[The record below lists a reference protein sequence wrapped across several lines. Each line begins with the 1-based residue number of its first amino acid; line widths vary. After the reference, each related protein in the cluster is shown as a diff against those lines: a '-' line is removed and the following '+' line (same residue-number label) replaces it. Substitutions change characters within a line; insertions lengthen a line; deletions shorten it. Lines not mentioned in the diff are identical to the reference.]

1 MPNALTA
8 QGLTIATAQELL
20 ANKIA
25 DYKRI
30 YGSDIDVSSNTPDG
44 QIININ
50 VQAVI
55 DLLELIM
62 SVNNSFDPDNAVG
75 IPLRQRCAINGVF
88 VQDGTYSITP
98 IEIVTVKP
106 NLYLYGLD
114 QAEQDVYFIYDNTG
128 NKWLLMQSQ
137 LNIGAGT
144 IFRDFR
150 AENPGANITIPNTIN
165 IPGTVILGVS
175 SINNPTAQSI
185 KGIDE
190 ESDASLKVRRAIS
203 VALPSQGYQQ
213 GLRAALLNIPGIAFA
228 QVYENKTN
236 YTNSDGMP
244 GHSIW
249 VIVDGEP
256 IVLVLGQWGSTITY
270 AYGDIVS
277 SGGVNY
283 ISWKDN
289 NVNNAVTNPL
299 FWGIYNPIAQ
309 TIYIRRNAG
318 CDMVGDVFYNVTQKD
333 GSIFTIN
340 YDFVEEQNLFI
351 TFTATSI
358 NGINPPDIAG
368 IILKLTSD
376 YILDV
381 YQEVNVNQMA
391 TIVQEADPNCL
402 VTNAGL
408 SNGKNK
414 SITLSGIAAAGV
426 FKFVYDGNSTSDIN
440 WNDATATI
448 QTKLRLVPGL
458 AASVVTGSIA
468 SQSLTIAINSDS
480 ALSLITVT
488 DNTLMTSAPVLITFS
503 FNENYQNFLLP
514 TTKKNKF
521 IVNENN
527 ILILPMI
534 LSPTSISLAKLATQQ
549 FTGLGGY
556 GTKTYSM
563 QSNISGGS
571 INSSSVLYTA
581 GSTSGTDIVKVI
593 DSFGNSATATILV
606 Q

>member
-1 MPNALTA
+1 MPNSLTA
-8 QGLTIATAQELL
+8 QGLTIATQQELL
-20 ANKIA
+20 GNKIQN
-25 DYKRI
+25 YKKI
-30 YGSDIDVSSNTPDG
+30 YGNDIDVSSNTPDG
-44 QIININ
+44 QTINIS
-50 VQAVI
+50 VQANV
-55 DLLELIM
+55 DELELLV

-75 IPLRQRCAINGVF
+75 VQLDQRCAINGVF
-88 VQDGTYSITP
+88 REDGTYSITP
-98 IEIVTVKP
+98 ETIVLVKP

-114 QAEQDVYFIYDNTG
+114 QAEEDVYTISDNVG
-128 NKWLLMQSQ
+128 NRWFLMQSQ
-137 LNIGAGT
+137 LNVGPGT
-144 IFRDFR
+144 IVCDLR
-150 AENPGANITIPNTIN
+150 AENPGANTTIPNTIN
-165 IPGTVILGVS
+165 VPVTVILGVS
-175 SINNPTAQSI
+175 SVNNPTAQTV
-185 KGIDE
+185 KGINE
-190 ESDASLKVRRAIS
+190 ETDASLRVRRAIS
-203 VALPSQGYQQ
+203 VSLPSQGYQP

-236 YTNSDGMP
+236 YTNADGMP

-256 IVLVLGQWGSTITY
+256 IVLVLAQWGSTITY

-277 SGGVNY
+277 SGGINY

-289 NVNNAVTNPL
+289 NLNNAVTNPL

-318 CDMVGDVFYNVTQKD
+318 CDMVGDIFYNVTQKD
-333 GSIFTIN
+333 GQIFIIK
-340 YDFVEEQNLFI
+340 YDVVEEQNLFI

-368 IILKLTSD
+368 IIQKLTND
-376 YILDV
+376 YVLDV
-381 YQEVNVNQMA
+381 YQEVNINQMA

-414 SITLSGIAAAGV
+414 SITLSGVAAAGV
-426 FKFVYDGNSTSDIN
+426 FKFVYNGNSTSNIN

-448 QTKLRLVPGL
+448 QTKLRLVAGL
-458 AASVVTGSIA
+458 ELSVVTGSIA

-480 ALSLITVT
+480 ALSLITVA

-527 ILILPMI
+527 IIIVPMI

-549 FTGLGGY
+549 FNGLGGY

-563 QSNISGGS
+563 QSNVSGGS
-571 INSSSVLYTA
+571 INSSSGLYTA